1 MRNFFVRNIGQRGR
15 IVRAVWG
22 LALIVAGLLVSARN
36 GWLCI
41 ALLVAGGFAL
51 YERRAAGVS
60 CALAASRRSS
70 DYSPPPHPRRGIVK
84 EGGKDL
90 SLNEIARIC

>member
-1 MRNFFVRNIGQRGR
+1 MRNFFARNIGQRGR

-41 ALLVAGGFAL
+41 ALLVVGGFAL
-51 YERRAAGVS
+51 YEAARGWCLMRA
-60 CALAASRRSS
+60 C
-70 DYSPPPHPRRGIVK
+70 GIK
-84 EGGKDL
+84 TKL
-90 SLNEIARIC
+90 